1 MADEYDVF
9 LSYSSADKPAVEA
22 IALRLRD
29 EAGLRPFLDT
39 WHLVPGDPWMTALE
53 QAIECSAAVAVFL
66 GPKGMGPWHEQE
78 SQLALVT
85 GAQRRGK
92 RVIPVL
98 LPGTRKE
105 DVDGFLSLRTWVDLA
120 EGNGFAA
127 LVAGITGR
135 APGPAATGSKP
146 GARPDAE
153 AAVGGSQADVQ
164 TKEHARESSAGG
176 TRRDSTRGAPVDV
189 LVITALKEELDALFE
204 VTTGLGEPWADGHGG
219 DVPYRIATFEGQ
231 RGPIRVAAAR
241 TTRTAGVA
249 TATIATRLA
258 DLLKPACLAMCGVC
272 AGHPEDTDLGD
283 VVIAERVF
291 HHDQGKLKPGAFQ
304 GDLWVNSLTD
314 AWLRAAQD
322 LAGLAEGFHGYV
334 TADDEA
340 GRWWFIEQLLA
351 GRDPMRSSALRRYV
365 PDHRRAA
372 ILKSLR
378 DELGYVSLSGKT
390 FSLTDAG
397 RDAGH
402 EREILHGVLV
412 TERPY
417 HIHVAP
423 MGSGNPVVADGLIWE
438 RLASHG
444 MRKALAVEMEAAA
457 VGQVAHERSLP
468 FVVVKGVMDHADPG
482 KDDRFKAFAARVS
495 AEVLMEFL
503 RRVVESRASG
513 PKRSGETQPGGRA
526 KNPTPSAAQAPV
538 EAEEIGNVTE
548 ERLVEELAQAIWDPE
563 KARSVVLKAGFRAGS
578 IPVFKEPTVFWS
590 RIVEDARNGSIRGRV
605 QAVADAAA
613 LAFPDNAIFRRYRG
627 T

>member
-1 MADEYDVF
+1 MADEHDVF
-9 LSYSSADKPAVEA
+9 LSHNSADGTAVEA
-22 IALRLRD
+22 VAKRLID
-29 EAGLRPFLDT
+29 EVGLRPFLDS
-39 WHLVPGDPWMTALE
+39 WHLVPGEPWIPALE
-53 QAIECSAAVAVFL
+53 RAIARSTAVAVFV
-66 GPKGMGPWHEQE
+66 GPQGMGPWHGQE
-78 SQLALVT
+78 SQLALVV
-85 GAQRRGK
+85 GAEESGK

-98 LPGTRKE
+98 LPGAGKA
-105 DVDGFLSLRTWVDLA
+105 DVGSFMRLRTWVDLA
-120 EGNGFAA
+120 QDDGFAA

-135 APGPAATGSKP
+135 APGPGTGGDGMQVHADEVRPSTSAVRRGAEHSFPRPGKNRPQEQGSKQSSTL
-146 GARPDAE
+146 GA
-153 AAVGGSQADVQ
+153 
-164 TKEHARESSAGG
+164 H
-176 TRRDSTRGAPVDV
+176 VDV

-219 DVPYRIATFEGQ
+219 DIPYRIATFEGQ

-249 TATIATRLA
+249 TATIATRLT
-258 DLLKPACLAMCGVC
+258 DLLEPGCLAMCGVC

-291 HHDQGKLKPGAFQ
+291 HHDQGKLKPGVFQ
-304 GDLWVNSLTD
+304 GDLWVHSLSD

-340 GRWWFIEQLLA
+340 GRWWFVEQLLA

-365 PDHRRAA
+365 PDHRRTA

-402 EREILHGVLV
+402 EREILHGILV

-417 HIHVAP
+417 HIHVGP

-438 RLASHG
+438 RLASNG

-457 VGQVAHERSLP
+457 VGQVAHERSMP

-482 KDDRFKAFAARVS
+482 KDDRFKGFAARVS
-495 AEVLMEFL
+495 AEVLMGFL
-503 RRVVESRASG
+503 RRVVTPAVDRPGRG
-513 PKRSGETQPGGRA
+513 PDAAPGHPTGERITA
-526 KNPTPSAAQAPV
+526 PTEEEVGDVSDARL
-538 EAEEIGNVTE
+538 AEELEKV
-548 ERLVEELAQAIWDPE
+548 IWDPE
-563 KARSVVLKAGFRAGS
+563 QARNVALDAGFGPGN
-578 IPVFKEPTVFWS
+578 IPVMKLARVFWS
-590 RIVEDARNGSIRGRV
+590 RIIEDARNGAIRGRV
-605 QAVADAAA
+605 QAVAEAAA
-613 LAFPDNAIFRRYRG
+613 REFPGNAIFRRYRG